1 MAIAL
6 VSLNIVLV
14 VIAWLPLL
22 MRNEDLWRTLR
33 RLPLLAASAVLFT
46 VGALVQTLFVLFVDA
61 RVLTLEYSLRFA
73 VIGIPCGVL
82 AALGGLVAVST
93 VTRKAVGLVATSM
106 VNLAVWFFL
115 CILH

>member
-14 VIAWLPLL
+14 VTAWLPLL
-22 MRNEDLWRTLR
+22 MRSEDFWRTLR

-46 VGALVQTLFVLFVDA
+46 VGALVQALFVLFVDA
-61 RVLTLEYSLRFA
+61 RVLTLDYSLRFA
-73 VIGIPCGVL
+73 AFGIPCGVL

-93 VTRKAVGLVATSM
+93 VKGRAVGVVATSV